1 MRLDEAKEIL
11 NKAGFILESD
21 NNTLSNLIQNAKN
34 TEDMMEVEKTISNE
48 IIAAAGME
56 GDEIAEEFAP
66 YIAQYLIDYDLNK
79 SISSDAFIRTEGKDK
94 LKGLVLS
101 YHKLFE
107 KLGDEVEAMSVLFKY
122 PTIVSVFRDYE
133 PYTKS
138 DLVEDAKTKK
148 NEEEEKDYQERLKK
162 WKESEA
168 AKHFDDPGWDGNGRW
183 KLTM

>member
-1 MRLDEAKEIL
+1 MNLNEAKEIL

-34 TEDMMEVEKTISNE
+34 TEDMMEVEKTITKE

-56 GDEIAEEFAP
+56 NDEIAEEFAP
-66 YIAQYLIDYDLNK
+66 YIAQYLIDYDLKKPIN
-79 SISSDAFIRTEGKDK
+79 SDAFIRTEGKDR

-101 YHKLFE
+101 YYKNFE
-107 KLGDEVEAMSVLFKY
+107 KLGDEGEAMSVLFRY

-133 PYTKS
+133 PFIKS
-138 DLVEDAKTKK
+138 DLVEEAKARK
-148 NEEEEKDYQERLKK
+148 NTEEEKDYQERFKK